1 MILETSSSKKRKK
14 TILPNQKKHKNFIVS
29 FIIYESRGDKNK
41 TLSIDEYLN
50 KIRAYLKYII
60 NDLKRKYHTW
70 KIQLTIAINFM
81 SSKDNDEEL
90 VIHSR
95 NDNIELINDKL
106 LMIIDKIIEEI
117 VEKRFQSHL
126 SRYQF
131 GLETSMKVSDFI
143 FDCVNLLQY
152 KYVIE

>member
-1 MILETSSSKKRKK
+1 
-14 TILPNQKKHKNFIVS
+14 
-29 FIIYESRGDKNK
+29 
-41 TLSIDEYLN
+41 
-50 KIRAYLKYII
+50 
-60 NDLKRKYHTW
+60 
-70 KIQLTIAINFM
+70 M

-117 VEKRFQSHL
+117 VEERFQSRI

-143 FDCVNLLQY
+143 FDCVNLLQC
-152 KYVIE
+152 KYVI

>member
-1 MILETSSSKKRKK
+1 
-14 TILPNQKKHKNFIVS
+14 
-29 FIIYESRGDKNK
+29 
-41 TLSIDEYLN
+41 
-50 KIRAYLKYII
+50 
-60 NDLKRKYHTW
+60 
-70 KIQLTIAINFM
+70 M

>member
-14 TILPNQKKHKNFIVS
+14 TILPNQKKHKNFIAS
-29 FIIYESRGDKNK
+29 FIIYESRGDENK

-50 KIRAYLKYII
+50 KIRPYLKYII

-90 VIHSR
+90 VTHSR

-117 VEKRFQSHL
+117 VEERFQSHL

>member
-1 MILETSSSKKRKK
+1 
-14 TILPNQKKHKNFIVS
+14 
-29 FIIYESRGDKNK
+29 
-41 TLSIDEYLN
+41 
-50 KIRAYLKYII
+50 
-60 NDLKRKYHTW
+60 
-70 KIQLTIAINFM
+70 M
-81 SSKDNDEEL
+81 SSKVNDEEL
-90 VIHSR
+90 VMHSR

-106 LMIIDKIIEEI
+106 LMINDKIIEEI
-117 VEKRFQSHL
+117 VEERFQSHL

>member
-14 TILPNQKKHKNFIVS
+14 TILPNQKKHKNFIAS
-29 FIIYESRGDKNK
+29 FIIYESRGDENK

-50 KIRAYLKYII
+50 KIRPYLKYII

-81 SSKDNDEEL
+81 SSKVNDEEL
-90 VIHSR
+90 VMHSR

-106 LMIIDKIIEEI
+106 LMINDKIIEEI
-117 VEKRFQSHL
+117 VEECFQSHL

-143 FDCVNLLQY
+143 FDCVNLLQC
-152 KYVIE
+152 KYVI

>member
-1 MILETSSSKKRKK
+1 
-14 TILPNQKKHKNFIVS
+14 
-29 FIIYESRGDKNK
+29 
-41 TLSIDEYLN
+41 
-50 KIRAYLKYII
+50 
-60 NDLKRKYHTW
+60 
-70 KIQLTIAINFM
+70 M

-117 VEKRFQSHL
+117 VEERFQSHI

-131 GLETSMKVSDFI
+131 GLGTSMKVSDFI

>member
-50 KIRAYLKYII
+50 KIRPYLKYII

-81 SSKDNDEEL
+81 SSKVNDEEL
-90 VIHSR
+90 VMHSR
-95 NDNIELINDKL
+95 NDNIELINDK
-106 LMIIDKIIEEI
+106 
-117 VEKRFQSHL
+117 
-126 SRYQF
+126 
-131 GLETSMKVSDFI
+131 
-143 FDCVNLLQY
+143 
-152 KYVIE
+152 

>member
-1 MILETSSSKKRKK
+1 
-14 TILPNQKKHKNFIVS
+14 
-29 FIIYESRGDKNK
+29 
-41 TLSIDEYLN
+41 
-50 KIRAYLKYII
+50 
-60 NDLKRKYHTW
+60 
-70 KIQLTIAINFM
+70 M

-117 VEKRFQSHL
+117 VEERFQSHI

-143 FDCVNLLQY
+143 FDCVNLLQC
-152 KYVIE
+152 KYVI

>member
-1 MILETSSSKKRKK
+1 
-14 TILPNQKKHKNFIVS
+14 
-29 FIIYESRGDKNK
+29 
-41 TLSIDEYLN
+41 
-50 KIRAYLKYII
+50 
-60 NDLKRKYHTW
+60 
-70 KIQLTIAINFM
+70 M

-143 FDCVNLLQY
+143 FDCVNLLQC
-152 KYVIE
+152 KYVI